1 MQITIP
7 QTLKMEHDDL
17 HSELQTIMNEKGKVG
32 EAARAV
38 AKILHP
44 HFVKEE
50 IYALPPLGLL
60 AALANGER
68 TAAMKEVLVMTDRL
82 RDELPAMMEEHKAI
96 VASLRVLVNVARAEK
111 KLEIARFAEQL
122 IVHAHTEEEIYY
134 PAALL
139 VGEFV
144 RNAIAAQPAA

>member
-1 MQITIP
+1 MEITIP
-7 QTLKMEHDDL
+7 QTLKMEHEEL

-38 AKILHP
+38 AKVLHP

-60 AALANGER
+60 ARLGNGEI
-68 TAAMKEVLVMTDRL
+68 APQMKDVLAMTDRL
-82 RDELPAMMEEHKAI
+82 KAEMPVMLEEHKAI
-96 VASLRVLVNVARAEK
+96 IAALRVLVNVARAEK
-111 KLEIARFAEQL
+111 KLEIARFAERL
-122 IVHAHTEEEIYY
+122 IVHAHTEEEILY

-139 VGEFV
+139 VGEYIHAV
-144 RNAIAAQPAA
+144 LVPAS